1 MSRLRKVETDKVPE
15 EEAAAIA
22 SAIAS
27 CMGHAKFVI
36 KKIEPLDD
44 SITLFKMDE
53 KENTAPPDAQY
64 SFFTWR
70 PEQ

>member
-27 CMGHAKFVI
+27 CIGHAKFVI

-44 SITLFKMDE
+44 SITLFEMSD
-53 KENTAPPDAQY
+53 KENTAPDAQY

-70 PEQ
+70 PEK

>member
-1 MSRLRKVETDKVPE
+1 MPRLRKVATDQVPE

-27 CMGHAKFVI
+27 YMANSRFII

-44 SITLFKMDE
+44 SITLFEMSD
-53 KENTAPPDAQY
+53 KENTAPDAQY

-70 PEQ
+70 PEK

>member
-1 MSRLRKVETDKVPE
+1 MSRLRKIITDQLPE

-22 SAIAS
+22 SSIALY
-27 CMGHAKFVI
+27 MQNTKFVI
-36 KKIEPLDD
+36 KRIEPLDE
-44 SITLFKMDE
+44 SMTLFKMSE
-53 KENTAPPDAQY
+53 EENAQPDAQY